1 MSAAITQTRTVMTD
15 ERHARLISITEVART
30 IVTGFHSLATK
41 GEMPQA
47 EAQEQ
52 AKAALRAAR
61 FDGTEYVFVYD
72 RTGTNLVMGPKPE
85 MEGQNLIDMRDPT
98 GKPMMRE
105 LLTAAAQGG
114 GLVPYMWPKPG
125 SDKPVDKVSYAVAFE
140 PWGWMIGTG
149 LYVDDLNAAFWRNVG
164 TFGGTAVAFIA
175 VLGAI
180 VYVVV
185 RSITRPLGATTAA
198 LQRLA
203 HGDTDV
209 TVPAEDRKDE
219 VGQLTHALQVF
230 RENALERARL
240 EQRQREAEE
249 NARAER
255 RRMMLQMADQ
265 FEGQVG
271 QILQEVSETAHAM
284 ESTAE
289 SMRQAADQVA
299 HQSTAVASGAE
310 ESSASVQTVA
320 AATEELSAAIA
331 EIQRQVTDVSGV
343 VGEVTRDAQDGD
355 RMVAKLSDAAG
366 RISEVVSLIDDI
378 ASQTNLLA
386 LNATIEAARAG
397 EAGKG
402 FAVVASEVKALA
414 TQTSRA
420 TGEIAEQITAVQ
432 DETKATVAAIQH
444 IATRVSG
451 LAAVTEAIA
460 AAIEQQNAATR
471 EIARNVA
478 QASAGTTEVSRNIG
492 GVSQAADET
501 DQAAASVEE
510 AAHGVAARADRLTA
524 EIKAMLDQIRAA

>member
-1 MSAAITQTRTVMTD
+1 MTT
-15 ERHARLISITEVART
+15 ERHARLISITDVAKT
-30 IVTGFHSLATK
+30 IVTGFHTLAAK
-41 GEMPQA
+41 GEISEA

-72 RTGTNLVMGPKPE
+72 QKGTSLVMGPKPE

-98 GKPMMRE
+98 GKPMLRD

-125 SDKPVDKVSYAVAFE
+125 SEKPVDKVSYAVAFE

-149 LYVDDLNAAFWRNVG
+149 LYVDDLEAAFWRNVG
-164 TFGGTAVAFIA
+164 TFGGTAVVFIA

-180 VYVVV
+180 VFFVV

-209 TVPAEDRKDE
+209 TVQAEDRKDE
-219 VGQLTHALQVF
+219 VGQLIHALQVF

-240 EQRQREAEE
+240 EQQQREAEE

-271 QILQEVSETAHAM
+271 QILMEVSETAHAM

-289 SMRQAADQVA
+289 SMREAADQVA
-299 HQSTAVASGAE
+299 HQSSAVASGAE

-420 TGEIAEQITAVQ
+420 TGEIAEQIAAVQ

-501 DQAAASVEE
+501 DQAAASVED